1 MWLEQREVGSGRTEV
16 REVAGEQITWGR
28 IVHSTAVNE
37 VSRGRTRSHLH
48 FNRLTLAHEWRT
60 HYMEQSEDRSRRPV
74 RRPCNSPGRTPWG
87 PG

>member
-28 IVHSTAVNE
+28 IVHSTAANE

-60 HYMEQSEDRSRRPV
+60 HYMEQSEDTVGAWIGYSSGHASSS
-74 RRPCNSPGRTPWG
+74 CQIT
-87 PG
+87 